1 MFHNAALKRTALTP
15 YDWGLVF
22 AALALLMIGMVMVYS
37 ASIATAEAKSAANQ
51 PMFYLIR
58 HSMYLVIGLGAGY
71 AALQI
76 PIDTWQKLAPRVT
89 VRSSNRC
96 SDRPE
101 SASRPEYRQTGASM
115 SSEYNT
121 RPLVPEVLVR
131 GDEWAVVRPRPT
143 YDEMLAREPLAD
155 WL

>member
-1 MFHNAALKRTALTP
+1 M
-15 YDWGLVF
+15 
-22 AALALLMIGMVMVYS
+22 S
-37 ASIATAEAKSAANQ
+37 A
-51 PMFYLIR
+51 
-58 HSMYLVIGLGAGY
+58 GAY
-71 AALQI
+71 
-76 PIDTWQKLAPRVT
+76 
-89 VRSSNRC
+89 
-96 SDRPE
+96 
-101 SASRPEYRQTGASM
+101 GASM